1 MPNTIRRPELL
12 PPPPF
17 CLTIAGLD
25 PSGGAGATA
34 DLRVFRRVGVYGLSA
49 FTALTPQNTRGV
61 IGIHPVS
68 KVALEEE
75 LQAVFSDFPVA
86 AMKTGQIPNRELALV
101 IAKAL
106 ETNKAP
112 LVIDPV
118 MLPTRGRWLVE
129 KEAVAVL
136 RDKLLP
142 LAALITPNLGEAA
155 FLVGHPIRNRAEME
169 QAARE
174 LVPAM
179 TQAVVLTA
187 GDGLDEGAWD
197 LFYDGSELHWL
208 KTKRRQVGDV
218 HGSGCHHSAAVAA
231 YLARGESRLTAVRSA
246 KKLLTHLIDKALI
259 DPSGQMKVIHS

>member
-1 MPNTIRRPELL
+1 MPRIVSAPKIL
-12 PPPPF
+12 PTPPF

-25 PSGGAGATA
+25 PTGGAGATA

-68 KVALEEE
+68 KEALQEE

-106 ETNKAP
+106 EKTNAP

-129 KEAVAVL
+129 KEAVGVL
-136 RDKLLP
+136 RDTLLP
-142 LAALITPNLGEAA
+142 RAALITPNLGEAA
-155 FLVGHPIRNRAEME
+155 FLVGHSIGNRAEME
-169 QAARE
+169 RAARE

-187 GDGLDEGAWD
+187 GDGLAEGAWD
-197 LFYDGSELHWL
+197 LFYDGTELHWL
-208 KTKRRQVGDV
+208 KTRRRAVGDV
-218 HGSGCHHSAAVAA
+218 HGSGCHHSAAIAA
-231 YLARGESRLTAVRSA
+231 YLARGESLIIAVRSA

-259 DPSGQMKVIHS
+259 DPTGQMKIIHS